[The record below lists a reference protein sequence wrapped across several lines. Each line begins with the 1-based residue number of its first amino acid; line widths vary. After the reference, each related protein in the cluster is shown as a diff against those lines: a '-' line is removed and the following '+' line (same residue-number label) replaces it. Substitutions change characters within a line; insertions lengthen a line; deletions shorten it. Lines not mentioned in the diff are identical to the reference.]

1 MPNWDNLVTDEDMSL
16 DEVIKLG
23 SRGIYDFVSRNS
35 KKLLVTIGDSWT
47 YGFRLDEEDFSN
59 PDFRLTNTFGFFI
72 SEKLNA
78 DFLNIS
84 VPAINNL
91 WMIKKLEAVCNN
103 VEDYDQVDVILMATE
118 YGREFNTN
126 FDNDPVYTQ
135 MYKDCWTAKDVIVA
149 LSNHISNRI
158 ESCRNKKLKITTFT
172 NYVTNLYQNST
183 ADNWLEIL
191 CNKKTSEC
199 FTISSWVIP
208 KFEHLVDYNQD
219 VDSTDLKTE
228 LLTMIKLAE
237 KRFDLIYNT
246 GYNHKV
252 GYGHP
257 NSKGHLKFAEYF
269 LNQYRGKYA

>member
-191 CNKKTSEC
+191 CNKK
-199 FTISSWVIP
+199 
-208 KFEHLVDYNQD
+208 NQ
-219 VDSTDLKTE
+219 
-228 LLTMIKLAE
+228 
-237 KRFDLIYNT
+237 
-246 GYNHKV
+246 
-252 GYGHP
+252 
-257 NSKGHLKFAEYF
+257 
-269 LNQYRGKYA
+269 